1 MGNLVLKGS
10 SLSVPQSMMDKLM
23 AVSKQAVVKSVG
35 GSYFPR
41 ISPAR
46 RRFSIVE
53 SGLEA
58 EVITGADGKPVDHID
73 VVILGTNPGE
83 YRTFYAGSYDP
94 KAKEKDAPV
103 CFSNNGIAPH
113 SAAKQ
118 PQSDKCATCKQ
129 NVFGSKITEQGK
141 KSKACSM
148 SKRLLVVS
156 ADDLQGP
163 VYMLN
168 ASYMALPGFNAMV
181 GELLAGGLP
190 LPAVVVRVALDEG
203 IDVPVFTFK
212 PLAVLD
218 EKDLGIVAARLDE
231 QNVKEFVEGTF
242 DAESNAPRNVGADEE
257 SEAKP
262 EPEPAPLALKDE
274 PKPEPEPKATP
285 RRGFGAAKAE
295 PELVKEAPLAA
306 SGGAPDVSDLMD
318 F

>member
-1 MGNLVLKGS
+1 MGNLVLKGG

-53 SGLEA
+53 SGLEP

-83 YRTFYAGSYDP
+83 YKTYYADSYDP
-94 KAKEKDAPV
+94 KAKEKGAPV

-113 SAAKQ
+113 PAAKQ
-118 PQSDKCATCKQ
+118 PQSDKCASCRQ

-163 VYMLN
+163 IYMLN

-190 LPAVVVRVALDEG
+190 LPAVVVRVALDDNV
-203 IDVPVFTFK
+203 DVPVFTFN
-212 PLAVLD
+212 PIAVLD

-242 DAESNAPRNVGADEE
+242 DAESNAPRNVGAEE
-257 SEAKP
+257 EAKP
-262 EPEPAPLALKDE
+262 EPAPAPA
-274 PKPEPEPKATP
+274 PEPKAEEKP